1 MATSKLS
8 GENSD
13 PQSIEELQKRYSALN
28 KKQIEADTNLKNAE
42 KQLAALQAEA
52 REKYGTDDLA
62 ALRQKLADMKAENET
77 KRRDYQAKLDKIES
91 DLTQVEEKFAAEA
104 QTAAGKVK

>member
-1 MATSKLS
+1 MATSKLT
-8 GENSD
+8 GENGD

-77 KRRDYQAKLDKIES
+77 KRRDYQAKLDKIET
-91 DLTQVEEKFAAEA
+91 DLAQVEEKFAAET
-104 QTAAGKVK
+104 QTAGKGK